1 MFYQTRQST
10 EIALAGPKTASCEAE
25 LERPS
30 RVASSDLFDRAIPFP
45 SASVV
50 SLL

>member
-10 EIALAGPKTASCEAE
+10 EIALAAPKTANCEAE
-25 LERPS
+25 LERPF
-30 RVASSDLFDRAIPFP
+30 RVACSDLLDMAIPFP